1 MNRDPDQPDS
11 PEEAPK
17 LSIMERVF
25 PKKDTRRGMPL
36 PGYFSPLLKPN
47 ETTDGGEAGRSA
59 ASRDEGR

>member
-1 MNRDPDQPDS
+1 MNPDQPDS

-36 PGYFSPLLKPN
+36 PGYSPLLKPN
-47 ETTDGGEAGRSA
+47 GTTDGGEAGRSA
-59 ASRDEGR
+59 ASREEGR